1 MFSPVPLLCICLWP
15 QVTHSVPQERT
26 QNRESQGEAKA
37 VVQQAQ
43 HAVSPG
49 GERRTVSE
57 DKQEMPPGSSF
68 LHPSCVQLH
77 HVLLCPPSITHRGS
91 QSCPVPAAPRAASG
105 SSQPLPPAL
114 CGSSPGGCAI
124 TVSYQTGGILINL
137 VTLIIAILCCW
148 HIVECAVLS
157 VCFYKVRILPS
168 SCPPAKGK
176 QDGSILDNIYHR
188 HEGQQSLLCF
198 DDDSDDSPT
207 SRGLLPGAADRARPE
222 FPPSQFSAHPHQT
235 ETVDDPLSPKQG
247 DGTQGPRKG
256 GR

>member
-1 MFSPVPLLCICLWP
+1 MKQRQWSTRL
-15 QVTHSVPQERT
+15 S
-26 QNRESQGEAKA
+26 
-37 VVQQAQ
+37 
-43 HAVSPG
+43 

-77 HVLLCPPSITHRGS
+77 HVLLCPPSITHWGP
-91 QSCPVPAAPRAASG
+91 QSCPVPAAPQG
-105 SSQPLPPAL
+105 SAWFLSAPPLRL
-114 CGSSPGGCAI
+114 CGGSSPGGCAI

-157 VCFYKVRILPS
+157 ECFYKVRILPS

-176 QDGSILDNIYHR
+176 QDGSILDNIYHH

-207 SRGLLPGAADRARPE
+207 SRGLLPGAADHAPPRVPA
-222 FPPSQFSAHPHQT
+222 FP
-235 ETVDDPLSPKQG
+235 VLSSPPADRDSG
-247 DGTQGPRKG
+247 
-256 GR
+256 

>member
-1 MFSPVPLLCICLWP
+1 
-15 QVTHSVPQERT
+15 
-26 QNRESQGEAKA
+26 
-37 VVQQAQ
+37 
-43 HAVSPG
+43 
-49 GERRTVSE
+49 
-57 DKQEMPPGSSF
+57 MPPGSSF

-77 HVLLCPPSITHRGS
+77 HVLLCPPSITHWGP
-91 QSCPVPAAPRAASG
+91 QSCPVPAAPQG
-105 SSQPLPPAL
+105 SAWFLSAPPLRL
-114 CGSSPGGCAI
+114 CGGSSPGGCEI

-157 VCFYKVRILPS
+157 ECFYKVRILPS

-207 SRGLLPGAADRARPE
+207 SRGLLPGASDHAPPRVPAFPVLSSPPADRV
-222 FPPSQFSAHPHQT
+222 S
-235 ETVDDPLSPKQG
+235 G
-247 DGTQGPRKG
+247 
-256 GR
+256 